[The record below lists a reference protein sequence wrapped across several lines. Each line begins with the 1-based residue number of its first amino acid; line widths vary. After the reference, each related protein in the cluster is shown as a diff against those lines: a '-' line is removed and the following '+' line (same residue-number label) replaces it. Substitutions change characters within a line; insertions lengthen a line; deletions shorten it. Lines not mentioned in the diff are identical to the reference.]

1 VAPLLPPSEQFQSGQ
16 SPRIALNRRG
26 FLETAAAAVAGLT
39 LSSCGWTLAEV
50 HPMQKKPGSADE
62 LHIYTWSNYVDD
74 ALLEG
79 FTAQTGIKV
88 IADVF
93 DSNETMLA
101 TFQAG
106 KGRAY
111 SVIYPSDY
119 SVTKMVQLK
128 LLQLLDHSRL
138 VGLENIM
145 PKFQKSVHDSGNR
158 YSIPVSWGTTGF
170 IYNSEKLNPAPT
182 DWGYMWSN
190 QPQLSRRITLLNDVR
205 EVMGG
210 VLKSLGY
217 SYNSTNPQ
225 DIRQAYE
232 RLETLKPAIATF
244 TTDAW
249 RDQLVAGDLLLSMG
263 YSVDAVLVA
272 KQDPKFK
279 YVIPSSGTSLWS
291 DTMVIPKTAPNPDAA
306 YAWINYMLQPAVA
319 AQVTQ
324 RLLFATPNKAAYDQ
338 LPAPLRDNET
348 LFPSENLL
356 EKSEGIAPVSQSVA
370 ELYDKF
376 WTQLTSS

>member
-1 VAPLLPPSEQFQSGQ
+1 
-16 SPRIALNRRG
+16 
-26 FLETAAAAVAGLT
+26 
-39 LSSCGWTLAEV
+39 
-50 HPMQKKPGSADE
+50 MQKKPGSADE
-62 LHIYTWSNYVDD
+62 LHIYTWSNYVDE

-138 VGLENIM
+138 AGLENIM

-158 YSIPVSWGTTGF
+158 YSVPVSWGTTGF

-182 DWGYMWSN
+182 DWSYMWNN
-190 QPQLSRRITLLNDVR
+190 QRQLSRRITLLNDVR

-217 SYNSTNPQ
+217 SYNSTDPQ

-232 RLETLKPAIATF
+232 RLEVLKPAIATF

-272 KQDPKFK
+272 KQDTKFK

-324 RLLFATPNKAAYDQ
+324 RLLFATPNQAACDQ
-338 LPAPLRDNET
+338 LPAPFRDNET

>member
-1 VAPLLPPSEQFQSGQ
+1 MSAPLPPS
-16 SPRIALNRRG
+16 SPLSRRR
-26 FLETAAAAVAGLT
+26 FLQASAAALSGLS
-39 LSSCGWTLAEV
+39 LSGCGWTLAEV
-50 HPMQKKPGSADE
+50 HPVQKKPVTGDQ

-88 IADVF
+88 IADIF

-106 KGRAY
+106 KGRIY

-119 SVTKMVQLK
+119 SVTKMVQMK
-128 LLQLLDHSRL
+128 LLQSLDHSRL
-138 VGLENIM
+138 MGLENIL
-145 PKFQKSVHDSGNR
+145 PKFQKSVHDSGNL

-170 IYNSEKLNPAPT
+170 IYNSEKLSPSPQ
-182 DWGYMWSN
+182 DWSYLWNN
-190 QPQLSRRITLLNDVR
+190 QSQLSRRFTLLNDVR

-210 VLKSLGY
+210 VLKSLGH
-217 SYNSTNPQ
+217 SYNSTDPQ
-225 DIRQAYE
+225 EIRQAYE
-232 RLETLKPAIATF
+232 KLTLLKPAIATF

-263 YSVDAVLVA
+263 YSVDAMLVA
-272 KQDPKFK
+272 QQDAKFK
-279 YVIPSSGTSLWS
+279 YVIPESGTSLWS

-338 LPAPLRDNET
+338 LPAPLRDNPT
-348 LFPSENLL
+348 LFPPESLL
-356 EKSEGIAPVSQSVA
+356 EKSEGIAPVNQTIT